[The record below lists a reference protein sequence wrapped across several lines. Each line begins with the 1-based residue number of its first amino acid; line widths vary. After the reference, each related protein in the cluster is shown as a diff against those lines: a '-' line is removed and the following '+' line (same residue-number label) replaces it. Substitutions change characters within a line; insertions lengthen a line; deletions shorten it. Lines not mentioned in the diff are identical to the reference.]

1 MDFFSYDKNVSK
13 VKRNK
18 RIDDFLKIVN
28 EIIKFEYIYMYE

>member
-28 EIIKFEYIYMYE
+28 EIIRFEYIYMYE